1 MRINDWCSDV
11 CSSHLLLHVL
21 APLLSEALDIAAVEP
36 RCSAAHLAGGDV
48 AVDAVALHHPDEVLA
63 DLRALVLDEAG
74 GEEQCVP
81 LLLLGRGTQGRALL
95 PPRREAGLGVRRQHA
110 LRSDAGDLLH
120 RLAGPPAR
128 PRSETRRCGEDCV
141 TTG

>member
-36 RCSAAHLAGGDV
+36 RCAAAHLAGGDV

-74 GEEQCVP
+74 GEEQCAP
-81 LLLLGRGTQGRALL
+81 LLLLSRGTQGRALL
-95 PPRREAGLGVRRQHA
+95 PPRRKADLGVRRQAPVAIGGGNLSHTP
-110 LRSDAGDLLH
+110 SGT
-120 RLAGPPAR
+120 PA
-128 PRSETRRCGEDCV
+128 
-141 TTG
+141 